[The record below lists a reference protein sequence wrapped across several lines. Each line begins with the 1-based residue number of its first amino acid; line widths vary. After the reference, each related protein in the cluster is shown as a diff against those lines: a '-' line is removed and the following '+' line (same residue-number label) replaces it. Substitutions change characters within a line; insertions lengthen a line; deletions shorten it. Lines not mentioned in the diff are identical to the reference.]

1 MHTFSIKSQFYTYQ
15 IAMQEGMPFPLR
27 EGIVFEMQT
36 DDRACSYGEI
46 TPLPKWSIE
55 TLDDAIHQLNLLQ
68 ENSFSIPKEKL
79 FPSVAFGI
87 EMANNIYADKAI
99 IHKELCYSH
108 LLIGNKEQIIAKI
121 QNLPRGGCAKLK
133 TSKLSLQDVFDITSL
148 LIQKN
153 IAPCID
159 PNQLWSKEET
169 IAFCTYF
176 SPDQIRYLEEPV
188 QSLKELIHLATML
201 PHRFAVDQTLRKT
214 PIKQLLEY
222 PFRDWILKPS
232 LMGGMTP
239 CIHYASIARQNGI
252 EAYLSS
258 SWESGLGLYYIIDT
272 YRKSDLF
279 SAPLGLDTYYFLED
293 TLQKP
298 IRFISGIIYLP
309 EQITLNHD
317 VLTQIPHGIPS

>member
-1 MHTFSIKSQFYTYQ
+1 
-15 IAMQEGMPFPLR
+15 MQKGMPFPLR
-27 EGIVFEMQT
+27 KGIIFQIQT
-36 DDRACSYGEI
+36 GDITCSYGEV

-55 TLDDAIHQLNLLQ
+55 TLDDAIHQMSLIQ
-68 ENSFSIPKEKL
+68 DDSFSIPKEKL

-87 EMANNIYADKAI
+87 EMANNIYTDKAI
-99 IHKELCYSH
+99 IHKELFYSH
-108 LLIGNKEQIIAKI
+108 LLIGNREQIIAKL
-121 QNLPRGGCAKLK
+121 QNLPSGGCAKLK
-133 TSKLSLQDVFDITSL
+133 TSKLSLQDVFEITTF

-176 SPDQIRYLEEPV
+176 SSDQIRYLEEPV
-188 QSLKELIHLATML
+188 ESLQELIELATTL
-201 PHRFAVDQTLRKT
+201 PHRFAVDQTLRRT
-214 PIKQLLEY
+214 PLQELLEY

-252 EAYLSS
+252 NAYLSS

-272 YRKSDLF
+272 YRKTDLF
-279 SAPLGLDTYYFLED
+279 SAPLGLDTYYFLQD

-298 IRFISGIIYLP
+298 IRFISGKIYLP
-309 EQITLNHD
+309 PQTTLNSN
-317 VLTQIPHGIPS
+317 VLTKISHGISS